1 MQDSLLIVIS
11 CKIQKQIIY
20 FQHIMSPNTDYHSQ
34 SDKSGH
40 SEKMMSQSK
49 TERQQRK
56 FQTL

>member
-1 MQDSLLIVIS
+1 MQDNLLIVIS

-20 FQHIMSPNTDYHSQ
+20 FQHIMLPNTD
-34 SDKSGH
+34 SGH
-40 SEKMMSQSK
+40 SEEMMSQSK

>member
-1 MQDSLLIVIS
+1 
-11 CKIQKQIIY
+11 
-20 FQHIMSPNTDYHSQ
+20 MSPNTDYHSQ